1 MDLLA
6 ELNGLDEEDVI
17 SAIRRE
23 TLPLVMWG
31 AGSSA
36 PEVSFYL
43 ESNGIHISDI
53 FVDDDF
59 YTESLMFQGRRVLS
73 YSMLKQKYNRVN
85 VILGNS
91 NYEKK
96 GALEERE
103 IVNRAFCLFS
113 ISYNIFEKTPI
124 AEIEQHIQEFE
135 SVYEMLE
142 DRKSKRNLLAYL
154 KTRVSGDNRHI
165 VNVFEKETNFF
176 HNDIFCIGNNEVYL
190 DVGAFDG
197 DTIRLF
203 LNENNGCYRKIYAVE
218 ADEQNFERLQQFVK
232 DSRINNVELS
242 KLGAWNKKEK
252 LHFFSSCEQVS
263 GILLEE
269 NLVDRQERISIEAV
283 PLDEMFDYSDK
294 VTLLKINYFEGVKET
309 VEGAENILRKHMP
322 NLAVTVGFDC
332 RNIRSIPGIL
342 KRINPNY
349 KLYLRFNRGMTSGLV
364 LYGVS
369 I

>member
-142 DRKSKRNLLAYL
+142 DRKSKRNL
-154 KTRVSGDNRHI
+154 
-165 VNVFEKETNFF
+165 
-176 HNDIFCIGNNEVYL
+176 L

-332 RNIRSIPGIL
+332 RNIRSIPGII